1 MISSDGKSA
10 FSVGPA
16 NQIQQISAI
25 HTASPTVSA
34 ITVSAIANP
43 TLIAVVSSTAEDML
57 AVVEETGSKFH
68 LISLGATPAVVGS
81 VTLDRP
87 PASLVVSPG
96 GHWAYVLEKD
106 GTDSF
111 VQSVSI
117 DRLQLHLPVTP
128 GNAFQVGNDSQQLG
142 LSSSGDHLYI
152 PFVDD
157 LAQPTLGGVAIIEI
171 SEDACSEIPWRH
183 LNGCPHCDRPDCV
196 VLATIE
202 NYNLGDRIEA
212 QTVPP
217 ADPQQD
223 TADKI
228 ARINNRTRRL
238 LPNTQVLAELVECL
252 LEHGNGG
259 TGTQG
264 PPGPPGPAGTTGTQ
278 GEPGVGQP
286 GPKGDPGAGL
296 EEGLTRIEALSWS
309 HNQMHIAGFPQGPEL
324 VLRSSS
330 TDSMDRQ
337 ASGLV
342 IGFTADVQVSAT
354 IDAAHVF
361 HVLVA
366 TPQPDNQNFGFVCR
380 CPIRGTTVPVKL
392 NLDAQGRIVVNAGG
406 RIDAA
411 KEASSGQCSRRSFHP
426 GQSSRLRL
434 RVRSLAV
441 VFLTVGVLLRG
452 DFVKDTK
459 DRSIDAEFV
468 RAQLPTG
475 DRPRPPATQPLDK
488 QVGIQGGLFESWF
501 SVKPRQ

>member
-1 MISSDGKSA
+1 
-10 FSVGPA
+10 
-16 NQIQQISAI
+16 
-25 HTASPTVSA
+25 
-34 ITVSAIANP
+34 
-43 TLIAVVSSTAEDML
+43 ML

-117 DRLQLHLPVTP
+117 GRLQLHLPVTP
-128 GNAFQVGNDSQQLG
+128 GNAFQVGNDSQQLV

-171 SEDACSEIPWRH
+171 FEDACSEIPWRH

-202 NYNLGDRIEA
+202 NYNQGDRIEA

-264 PPGPPGPAGTTGTQ
+264 PPGPPGPAGPQGLQ

-309 HNQMHIAGFPQGPEL
+309 HNQMHIAGFPQGPDSFF
-324 VLRSSS
+324 VLI
-330 TDSMDRQ
+330 DRLDGSQ

-392 NLDAQGRIVVNAGG
+392 SLDAQGRIVVNAGG

-411 KEASSGQCSRRSFHP
+411 KELPAGNARGVAFILDIQQAPLVREILSGGIP
-426 GQSSRLRL
+426 D
-434 RVRSLAV
+434 
-441 VFLTVGVLLRG
+441 VGVLLRG

-459 DRSIDAEFV
+459 DRAIDAEFV

-501 SVKPRQ
+501 SVKPRG